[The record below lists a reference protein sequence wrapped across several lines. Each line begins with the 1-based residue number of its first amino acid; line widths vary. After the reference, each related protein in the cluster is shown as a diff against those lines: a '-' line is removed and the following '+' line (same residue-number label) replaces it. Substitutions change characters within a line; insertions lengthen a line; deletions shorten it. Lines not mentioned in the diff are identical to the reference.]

1 MTEYKQSLW
10 WCGCK
15 IESPPSDLVLLLTKH
30 YPPKKTDNKFTPYI
44 KNLEIWSE
52 QFLAN
57 FANALCN
64 QMRWRGLSNGLP
76 KWICYPFASWGER
89 GTFDALLVD
98 SVDDA
103 IANRINSLCSRLK
116 ISDNI
121 DPLVYNNIKF
131 FLHNR
136 QRHCDPIGYA
146 VAQNALAAVQIAVEQ
161 GVFTAQKLNNRG
173 KVHNQTILTFSANSS
188 SEELCNEDALKKAL
202 VKLEKWGEIQLKL
215 VEMRKTVQAELCQVI
230 CQLAEQADI
239 SSFKF
244 GDLAKIMK
252 DEVRSAWHSSNVIL
266 EGEELGIDAP
276 DNDDLDQIIYQ
287 LDKVK
292 IIKFDTTYEQWES
305 WKALIKEIHDDIE
318 KLDCKDKIRQRIIE
332 EFQLIVNLIEED
344 QEPPSQ
350 AQLAKYLKIP
360 KNTLNQDIKIF
371 RQLLLQRPDRFL
383 KPVRSNTRH

>member
-15 IESPPSDLVLLLTKH
+15 IEPPSEFVLLLAKH
-30 YPPKKTDNKFTPYI
+30 YPPKKIDNKFTSYI
-44 KNLEIWSE
+44 INLDICSGE
-52 QFLAN
+52 FLAN

-64 QMRWRGLSNGLP
+64 RMRWNGLSNGLP
-76 KWICYPFASWGER
+76 KWIGYPFAEWKER
-89 GTFDALLVD
+89 GAFDALLVD
-98 SVDDA
+98 SVDYA
-103 IANRINSLCSRLK
+103 IVKKFTRLRSTSK
-116 ISDNI
+116 KYDNI
-121 DPLVYNNIKF
+121 DYLVYNNIKF
-131 FLHNR
+131 FLLGR

-146 VAQNALAAVQIAVEQ
+146 VAKNAQFAVQQAVQQ

-173 KVHNQTILTFSANSS
+173 KVHNETILTVSANGS
-188 SEELCNEDALKKAL
+188 SEDTLKTAL
-202 VKLEKWGEIQLKL
+202 VKIEKWGEIQLKL
-215 VEMRKTVQAELCQVI
+215 VKMRKPVQAELYQVF

-276 DNDDLDQIIYQ
+276 EDNDDLDQIVYQ

-305 WKALIKEIHDDIE
+305 WKALIKLINDDIYYIDYKE
-318 KLDCKDKIRQRIIE
+318 KIRQRISE
-332 EFQLIVNLIEED
+332 EFQFIVNLIEED
-344 QEPPSQ
+344 QEPVSQ

-360 KNTLNQDIKIF
+360 KNTLNQDIKKL

-383 KPVRSNTRH
+383 KPVRSKTRH